1 MDVLDELLIVL
12 TGEFGCIPSVGVGD
26 RQYLLTDAIKL
37 YQLKRHEYADEFAL
51 WEATHKEIETQ
62 H

>member
-12 TGEFGCIPSVGVGD
+12 TGEFGCLPSVGVGD
-26 RQYLLTDAIKL
+26 RQYLLTDAITL
-37 YQLKRHEYADEFAL
+37 YKMKRSEYEDEFAL
-51 WEATHKEIETQ
+51 WELTHKEEDMQ